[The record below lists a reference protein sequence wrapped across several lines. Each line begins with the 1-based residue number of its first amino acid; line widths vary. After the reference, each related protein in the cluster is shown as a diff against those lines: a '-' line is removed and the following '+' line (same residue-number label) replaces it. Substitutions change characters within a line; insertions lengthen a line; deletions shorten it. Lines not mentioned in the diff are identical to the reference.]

1 MSRLVGVSLFARRW
15 PSYRNRISLAW
26 TAFFVAYAS
35 MILSIFVCVF
45 TWATLPCQGTMA
57 SASDPGRESLY
68 AAP

>member
-1 MSRLVGVSLFARRW
+1 
-15 PSYRNRISLAW
+15 
-26 TAFFVAYAS
+26 